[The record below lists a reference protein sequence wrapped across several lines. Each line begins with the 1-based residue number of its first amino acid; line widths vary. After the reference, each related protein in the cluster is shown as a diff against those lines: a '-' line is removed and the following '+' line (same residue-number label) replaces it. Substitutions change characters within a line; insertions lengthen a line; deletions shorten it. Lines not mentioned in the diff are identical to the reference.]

1 MERVPMTPAGHVKL
15 REELKHLRDVERP
28 RISKD
33 IGAAIEMGDLSENA
47 EYHAA
52 KERQGMVEAR
62 IKELEDKI
70 SRAEVIDPTKLSGT
84 RVAFGAT
91 VTVLDVEA
99 DKELTYQIV
108 GADESDVE
116 QNRISVTSP
125 IARALMGKEPGD
137 EVTVRTPGGQRVLEV
152 AEVAYR

>member
-1 MERVPMTPAGHVKL
+1 MTPAGHVKL

-84 RVAFGAT
+84 RIAFGAT

-108 GADESDVE
+108 GADESDVD

>member
-1 MERVPMTPAGHVKL
+1 MERVPMTPAGHTKL

-70 SRAEVIDPTKLSGT
+70 SRAEVIDPAKLSGT
-84 RVAFGAT
+84 RIAFGAT
-91 VTVLDVEA
+91 VAVVDVET
-99 DKELTYQIV
+99 DKELSYQIV

-137 EVTVRTPGGQRVLEV
+137 EVKVRTPGGERVLEV
-152 AEVAYR
+152 VDVAYR

>member
-1 MERVPMTPAGHVKL
+1 MERVPMTPAGHAKL
-15 REELKHLRDVERP
+15 REELRHLRDVERP

-52 KERQGMVEAR
+52 KERQGLVEAR

-70 SRAEVIDPTKLSGT
+70 SRAEVIDPSKLSGS

-91 VTVLDVEA
+91 VTVIEVET
-99 DKELTYQIV
+99 DKELSYQIV
-108 GADESDVE
+108 GPDESDVE
-116 QNRISVTSP
+116 KNRISATSP

-137 EVTVRTPGGQRVLEV
+137 EVRVQTPGGQRVLEV
-152 AEVAYR
+152 VAVEFR

>member
-1 MERVPMTPAGHVKL
+1 MERVPITPDGIAKL
-15 REELKHLRDVERP
+15 REELKQLRDVERP
-28 RISKD
+28 RISKA
-33 IGAAIEMGDLSENA
+33 IGEAIAMGDLSENA

-70 SRAEVIDPTKLSGT
+70 SRAEVIDPSKLSGS

-91 VTVLDVEA
+91 VTVFDIEA

-108 GADESDVE
+108 GADESDVD

-125 IARALMGKEPGD
+125 IARALMGKECGD
-137 EVTVRTPGGQRVLEV
+137 EIRVRTPGGQRVLEIV
-152 AEVAYR
+152 DVLYR

>member
-1 MERVPMTPAGHVKL
+1 MERVPMTPAGHTKL
-15 REELKHLRDVERP
+15 REELRHLRDVERP

-70 SRAEVIDPTKLSGT
+70 SRAEVIDPAKLSGD

-91 VTVLDVEA
+91 VTVIEIQT
-99 DKELTYQIV
+99 DKELSYQIV
-108 GADESDVE
+108 GPDESDVE
-116 QNRISVTSP
+116 KNRISITSP

-137 EVTVRTPGGQRVLEV
+137 EVTVRTPGGKRELEV
-152 AEVAYR
+152 VEVKFG

>member
-1 MERVPMTPAGHVKL
+1 MTPQGHEKL
-15 REELKHLRDVERP
+15 REELRHLRDVERP
-28 RISKD
+28 KISKD

-70 SRAEVIDPTKLSGT
+70 SRAEVIDPAKLSGD

-91 VTVLDVEA
+91 VTVIEIETDE
-99 DKELTYQIV
+99 ELSYQIV
-108 GADESDVE
+108 GADESDVDN
-116 QNRISVTSP
+116 NRISITSP

-137 EVTVRTPGGQRVLEV
+137 EVTVRTPGGKRELEV
-152 AEVAYR
+152 VEVAFR

>member
-1 MERVPMTPAGHVKL
+1 MTPSGHAKL

-70 SRAEVIDPTKLSGT
+70 SRAEVIDPAKLSGN
-84 RVAFGAT
+84 RIAFGAT

>member
-1 MERVPMTPAGHVKL
+1 MERVPMTPAGHAKL
-15 REELKHLRDVERP
+15 REELRHLRDVERP

-70 SRAEVIDPTKLSGT
+70 SRAEVIDPAKLSGD

-91 VTVLDVEA
+91 VTVIEVDT
-99 DKELTYQIV
+99 DRELSYQIV
-108 GADESDVE
+108 GPDESDVE
-116 QNRISVTSP
+116 KNRISITSP

-137 EVTVRTPGGQRVLEV
+137 EVTVRTPGGNRVLEV
-152 AEVAYR
+152 AEVKFG

>member
-1 MERVPMTPAGHVKL
+1 MTPTGHVKL

-84 RVAFGAT
+84 RIAFGAT

-152 AEVAYR
+152 AEVTYR

>member
-1 MERVPMTPAGHVKL
+1 MERVPMTPTGHVKL

-84 RVAFGAT
+84 RIAFGAT